1 MEKQI
6 TAGQET
12 RIKNIIHMVQHSI
25 MMYQDNKHYF
35 VKFYSSQ
42 QINQRE
48 ILKVES
54 HSSKRNEMVGV
65 TRNNSYFLFFSHF
78 TFQTS
83 MVRIFYSDL
92 HRLELMEQ
100 VITSNTG
107 MGNKTG
113 IRKVDLQGELD
124 LNLQLHHGQPKLK

>member
-1 MEKQI
+1 M
-6 TAGQET
+6 
-12 RIKNIIHMVQHSI
+12 
-25 MMYQDNKHYF
+25 
-35 VKFYSSQ
+35 
-42 QINQRE
+42 
-48 ILKVES
+48 ES

-78 TFQTS
+78 TFQNS

-124 LNLQLHHGQPKLK
+124 LNL